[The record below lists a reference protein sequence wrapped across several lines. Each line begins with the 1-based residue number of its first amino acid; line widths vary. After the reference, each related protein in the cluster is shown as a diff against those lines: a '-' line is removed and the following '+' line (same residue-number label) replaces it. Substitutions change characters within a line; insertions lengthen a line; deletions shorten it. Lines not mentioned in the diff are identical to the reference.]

1 MQSLDSSCQEADF
14 IINDTLKKLKGSS
27 TSINSN
33 SNSNSTTLTALNSSG
48 SSSSI
53 LRQQHPHQQL
63 IYQQHQPIPQQSKPP
78 HYTHYQHLQ
87 TALQCPATPQQPQPL
102 TSPPP
107 PPTPLSSVT
116 FSTKSSLLDS
126 SLLHCNISQIPSQP
140 PYCIF
145 DDGTESPSEVP
156 PVEILATSSSS
167 SVGGGGGGNIGS
179 TSGLDGIVLLAE
191 TSTTTPAH
199 GAASSAVPSPS
210 SCSSSTNL
218 SNFNSITSPS
228 PVVPDLLLSTP
239 PGVNSSSLAESSA
252 NTLATN
258 TGYGSMGT
266 SAFLTSLTQ
275 SSHFSTTTS
284 THQSNNNNITITS
297 NNKKADKRPSA
308 SLSTQ
313 QQQHSNHSHHHQHH
327 YQQSSTHHHPPQH
340 LLSASSPLAGAVSSV
355 SPTSSPSKRQKLLKD
370 ATSRSSPSTSTTR
383 ASGNKRD
390 SNAATPS
397 SSATSTSSTG
407 ATSSTL
413 ASSKFFNIH
422 DKIREHYLQLLANDL
437 NSFTETGL
445 KQRSRAFVLERL
457 IESEKVNTIVI
468 NLYPGN
474 KGYSLALHYDDR
486 QLLTPNG
493 ELVHA
498 GDGSGIDPGVG
509 GAESGQAGTSSSA
522 SATTYRGASSR
533 NTGSSSSK
541 LSLAAIP
548 PDLKGGNDYENI
560 VELKLKGTGR
570 LDENSHQH
578 EYSLVEVLRWPYEND
593 QLLQCID
600 REVIPD
606 FLVDMLNAPSL
617 TLKSSHDDSEP
628 ARTYAKPNVFYA
640 GCVIAQIRDFRQTF
654 AISTNICDTKHVLL
668 RPTNATIF
676 ADVQHLASTTNLSI
690 SPITSGPTAAAISGA
705 EDKLQLESQLVL
717 ATAEPLC
724 LDPDPNIGRFAINAQ
739 NARQLFNTHELRR
752 QMKKYTQ
759 ISINRKRKLDQFT
772 HHYGLELC
780 DYLTRLRA
788 RPRTSSSANAN
799 VTATTAPSSNPL
811 VSAMLT
817 SFSSKVPRRPRDVI
831 RPIRPPRLEYPANL
845 KVPEQLISVEKY
857 TKTYERPRET
867 TDCQPQ
873 LIEEYVL
880 ETEREENAGR
890 RVIYHIKLSIFQ
902 RPSNSEYLGELYVDR
917 DYREGERNG
926 ESCRFSLGTRIHAN
940 RYIQQFTEIFTEE
953 GRKAVKITHLVPGHL
968 PKVTHT
974 GITPE
979 QRQALLLQ
987 QRQAALLAQQQQQ
1000 HVQHV
1005 ATATAN
1011 AQHAAVTAS
1020 SSGAQQSQQQHVVLV
1035 GPNGQQQHILPANVQ
1050 HLGTVGHQQQVSQTV
1065 CAVGGGVQQQHQQQQ
1080 HIAITPTGGNLTKNI
1095 NIVGL
1100 TASNAVA
1107 VQQVLRQQQLQQQQ
1121 QQQQITTQFIEANGA
1136 TMHVQTSSGSVS
1148 GGTGIIHAQPQQQP
1162 TQHIQLHSVAGGNA
1176 HTTTQL
1182 SLSNGS
1188 LVLVQQHPLAHSQ
1201 QQQQQQAQTL
1211 QHTGIT
1217 IQPANLQQ
1225 QQQQQKTQ
1233 VITAAQLNAVTG
1245 ANSALRTQLSSSVPI
1260 LQAQLKAAPLLTAQQ
1275 QQQLLH
1281 KTTQQQQSTASSN
1294 NNSNSTTLHTN
1305 PAINAIFT
1313 NIMNSANQF
1322 QQQKQQQQ
1330 QQQQQLQ
1337 QNSNNSSSGSNVSG
1351 GSSSVKSSSN
1361 ASIRSLLNSAPAA
1374 MTSTPVASGT
1384 FTTST
1389 GQHQTVTLVQHTPS
1403 TPQQQQLQQTI
1414 GSGDNFVQV
1423 TSQSSTVA
1431 AGTTTV
1437 QQRKQTNNEVL
1448 QNLLN
1453 PNRKFNIVTS
1463 GGNIVTASAGGT
1475 TFRTAAGNLVAV
1487 NLNQAT
1493 QHQNQQDGQQP
1504 QQQTTGTQAQQTHQ
1518 TVRVSMSALASQL
1531 ASPPAIMTNPNAANF
1546 GYTVSALGGGGTV
1559 NTVSAVGGASGGSIK
1574 ILNSGVQQQRVTL
1587 ANALRRDSSN
1597 TGAPPNAIVVGM
1609 AAPSPGSDSNASN
1622 ASGFAVPQPTSAT
1635 NSVGT
1640 ATSLT
1645 LLGTATPSPSGSD
1658 HSQSSQTQ
1666 NQALLERLHNNSA
1679 AVATAI
1685 PNMSP
1690 QQQQGHP
1697 HTQYLAKTLVQS
1709 PAGAASIHSP
1719 MSSPHPQPSPS
1730 PQHHHHQQQQ
1740 TTASN
1745 TTTTLNLQGINLLQ
1759 GAIANF
1765 PGLQNVQVQIPGLAQ
1780 PLSLQL
1786 QAAVQQ
1792 QHGQQQQQ
1800 QQQTQSSGAVSC
1812 VVSGGGGTAAGN
1824 NVTGGA
1830 NNSGQQPHLQQ
1841 RSLLVSVPVSTH
1853 NQQSAQQQHTITL
1866 QATTGTQQTQNHVQ
1880 HVVPPTGTIVNLPTG
1895 GNATAGGTQTV
1906 VLTNAVTG
1914 GGGGGGAGVSNVGN
1928 AAGNGGATTTM
1939 LTLPIAQFVG
1949 PGVQKLNPQT
1959 IRTSSGGGGVS
1970 GGSIVLQ
1977 QQSPQQQQQQQVT
1990 QQQQQQ
1996 GHQSQQQ
2003 QTTTTI
2009 NVSGVTAGSGNGS
2022 GIGGSGGGGIVN
2034 SGQQTAIQLVGTIQ
2048 QRPRNIQVVGTK
2060 QLSGA
2065 QRQLIATQRN
2075 IGGSTLKIASTPINV
2090 SNANTITTTAN
2101 LTATPIVMSTQKLQL
2116 KTIKTPQ
2123 QQQQQHARILNQVT
2137 ATAAS
2142 QTQTTHHGQQQQ
2154 QQQQQQ
2160 QTVIIG
2166 QHVASAQAP
2175 QQAQQQHIQVAGRTV
2190 TTTGNTNLNQ
2200 QLISAIAKVAKQQ
2213 QQHQQQQQQQAANR
2227 RRSATDVNK

>member
-14 IINDTLKKLKGSS
+14 IINDTLKKLKGSN

-33 SNSNSTTLTALNSSG
+33 SNSTTTALNSLNSSG
-48 SSSSI
+48 SSSSSI
-53 LRQQHPHQQL
+53 LRHQHPHQQL
-63 IYQQHQPIPQQSKPP
+63 IYQHNSSIPQQTKQPQYS
-78 HYTHYQHLQ
+78 HYQHLQ
-87 TALQCPATPQQPQPL
+87 TALQCPAPSPQPQQL
-102 TSPPP
+102 TTPPP
-107 PPTPLSSVT
+107 PPAPLSSVT
-116 FSTKSSLLDS
+116 FPTKSSLLDS
-126 SLLHCNISQIPSQP
+126 SLLHCNITQIPSQP
-140 PYCIF
+140 PFCIF

-156 PVEILATSSSS
+156 PAEILATSSSS
-167 SVGGGGGGNIGS
+167 GVGGGGGSGNIGS
-179 TSGLDGIVLLAE
+179 LDGIVLLAE
-191 TSTTTPAH
+191 PTTT
-199 GAASSAVPSPS
+199 ASTHANTTSAVPSPS

-228 PVVPDLLLSTP
+228 PVVPELLLSTP
-239 PGVNSSSLAESSA
+239 PGVNSSSSLGDSNA
-252 NTLATN
+252 N
-258 TGYGSMGT
+258 TGYGGMGAN
-266 SAFLTSLTQ
+266 AFLTSLTQ
-275 SSHFSTTTS
+275 SSQFSTTTTA

-297 NNKKADKRPSA
+297 NNNNKKADKRPSA

-313 QQQHSNHSHHHQHH
+313 QQHSNHTHHHQHH
-327 YQQSSTHHHPPQH
+327 YQQSTTTHHHPPQH
-340 LLSASSPLAGAVSSV
+340 LLNASSPLAGAAVQSA
-355 SPTSSPSKRQKLLKD
+355 SPTSSPSKRQKISKD
-370 ATSRSSPSTSTTR
+370 ATSRSSPSTSATR
-383 ASGNKRD
+383 ASNNKRD
-390 SNAATPS
+390 GHNTVP
-397 SSATSTSSTG
+397 TSSTTT
-407 ATSSTL
+407 ATSSTSGTTT
-413 ASSKFFNIH
+413 AAGSTKFFNIH
-422 DKIREHYLQLLANDL
+422 DKIREYYLQLLANDL
-437 NSFTETGL
+437 NAFTETGL

-457 IESEKVNTIVI
+457 VESEKLNTIVV

-474 KGYSLALHYDDR
+474 KGYSLALHYDER

-493 ELVHA
+493 ELIHG
-498 GDGSGIDPGVG
+498 GDGTGNVPGGSGTDSNV
-509 GAESGQAGTSSSA
+509 QAGMSISSSA
-522 SATTYRGASSR
+522 NTYRGASSR
-533 NTGSSSSK
+533 NTGSSNSSSSK

-548 PDLKGGNDYENI
+548 PDLKYAGSDFDSAA
-560 VELKLKGTGR
+560 ELKLKVGGR
-570 LDENSHQH
+570 ADVDSQQQN
-578 EYSLVEVLRWPYEND
+578 EYALIEVLRWPYEND

-617 TLKSSHDDSEP
+617 TLNASQDDSEP

-668 RPTNATIF
+668 RPTNASIF
-676 ADVQHLASTTNLSI
+676 SDVQHLASTTNMSI
-690 SPITSGPTAAAISGA
+690 NPTVPSTVGAAICGA

-799 VTATTAPSSNPL
+799 ATATTAPSNNPL

-857 TKTYERPRET
+857 AKTYERPRET

-953 GRKAVKITHLVPGHL
+953 GRKAVKITHLMPGHL

-987 QRQAALLAQQQQQ
+987 QRQAALLAAQQQQQ
-1000 HVQHV
+1000 QQQQQQVQHG
-1005 ATATAN
+1005 ATTNVN
-1011 AQHAAVTAS
+1011 AQHMTVAATTA
-1020 SSGAQQSQQQHVVLV
+1020 GGNQQAQQQQQHVVLV
-1035 GPNGQQQHILPANVQ
+1035 GPNGQQQHLLPATVQ
-1050 HLGTVGHQQQVSQTV
+1050 HISTVGLPQQQQVTQ
-1065 CAVGGGVQQQHQQQQ
+1065 GVQQQQQQQQ
-1080 HIAITPTGGNLTKNI
+1080 HIAITPAGSNLSKNI

-1100 TASNAVA
+1100 TASNAAA

-1121 QQQQITTQFIEANGA
+1121 QQQQQITTQYIDANGS
-1136 TMHVQTSSGSVS
+1136 TLHVQTSGVA
-1148 GGTGIIHAQPQQQP
+1148 HAQQQQQQQQ
-1162 TQHIQLHSVAGGNA
+1162 TQHIQLHSVGGSGNA

-1188 LVLVQQHPLAHSQ
+1188 LVLVQQHPITQSQ
-1201 QQQQQQAQTL
+1201 QQQQQQQQTQTL
-1211 QHTGIT
+1211 QHAGIT
-1217 IQPANLQQ
+1217 IQPANVQQ

-1233 VITAAQLNAVTG
+1233 VITAAQLNAVAG

-1281 KTTQQQQSTASSN
+1281 KSAQQQQQQQSTASSN
-1294 NNSNSTTLHTN
+1294 NSSNSTTLHSN
-1305 PAINAIFT
+1305 PEINAIFT

-1330 QQQQQLQ
+1330 QQQQQQLQ
-1337 QNSNNSSSGSNVSG
+1337 QTSNNTVSSSSSNV
-1351 GSSSVKSSSN
+1351 KNSSN

-1389 GQHQTVTLVQHTPS
+1389 GQHQTVTLVQHTTS
-1403 TPQQQQLQQTI
+1403 TPQQQQQQQQQHQTI
-1414 GSGDNFVQV
+1414 VSGDNFVQV
-1423 TSQSSTVA
+1423 TTQPTTVSA
-1431 AGTTTV
+1431 ATTTV
-1437 QQRKQTNNEVL
+1437 QQRKPTNNEVL
-1448 QNLLN
+1448 QNLLHT
-1453 PNRKFNIVTS
+1453 NRKFNIVTS
-1463 GGNIVTASAGGT
+1463 GGNIVTASTGGT

-1487 NLNQAT
+1487 NLNQAA
-1493 QHQNQQDGQQP
+1493 QHQSQADVQQSQ
-1504 QQQTTGTQAQQTHQ
+1504 QQQTTGNQTHQ

-1531 ASPPAIMTNPNAANF
+1531 ASPPAIMTNPNSANF
-1546 GYTVSALGGGGTV
+1546 GYTVNTLGGSGGTV
-1559 NTVSAVGGASGGSIK
+1559 NAVSSTSGGSIK
-1574 ILNSGVQQQRVTL
+1574 ILNSGVQQQRVAL

-1597 TGAPPNAIVVGM
+1597 TGAPPNAIVVGV

-1645 LLGTATPSPSGSD
+1645 LLGAATPSPSGSD

-1666 NQALLERLHNNSA
+1666 NQVLLERLHNNSA
-1679 AVATAI
+1679 TTATAI

-1690 QQQQGHP
+1690 QQQQTHA
-1697 HTQYLAKTLVQS
+1697 HTQYLTKTLVQS
-1709 PAGAASIHSP
+1709 PAAASSIHSP

-1740 TTASN
+1740 QQQQQQSTASN

-1765 PGLQNVQVQIPGLAQ
+1765 PGLQNVQLQIPGLAQ

-1786 QAAVQQ
+1786 QSAVQQ
-1792 QHGQQQQQ
+1792 QP
-1800 QQQTQSSGAVSC
+1800 QQTSQTNAATVSC
-1812 VVSGGGGTAAGN
+1812 VVSGGGGGGGNAGGGGVVAASTSN
-1824 NVTGGA
+1824 NVAGGA
-1830 NNSGQQPHLQQ
+1830 GSSGMGQQTHIQQ

-1853 NQQSAQQQHTITL
+1853 SQQQQSSQQQHTITL
-1866 QATTGTQQTQNHVQ
+1866 QAATGTQQTQNHVQ

-1895 GNATAGGTQTV
+1895 GTATTAGTQTV
-1906 VLTNAVTG
+1906 VLTNTAT
-1914 GGGGGGAGVSNVGN
+1914 GGAGGGVGNVGN
-1928 AAGNGGATTTM
+1928 SASGGGTTTTM
-1939 LTLPIAQFVG
+1939 LTLPIV
-1949 PGVQKLNPQT
+1949 
-1959 IRTSSGGGGVS
+1959 
-1970 GGSIVLQ
+1970 
-1977 QQSPQQQQQQQVT
+1977 
-1990 QQQQQQ
+1990 
-1996 GHQSQQQ
+1996 
-2003 QTTTTI
+2003 
-2009 NVSGVTAGSGNGS
+2009 
-2022 GIGGSGGGGIVN
+2022 
-2034 SGQQTAIQLVGTIQ
+2034 
-2048 QRPRNIQVVGTK
+2048 
-2060 QLSGA
+2060 
-2065 QRQLIATQRN
+2065 
-2075 IGGSTLKIASTPINV
+2075 
-2090 SNANTITTTAN
+2090 
-2101 LTATPIVMSTQKLQL
+2101 
-2116 KTIKTPQ
+2116 
-2123 QQQQQHARILNQVT
+2123 
-2137 ATAAS
+2137 
-2142 QTQTTHHGQQQQ
+2142 
-2154 QQQQQQ
+2154 
-2160 QTVIIG
+2160 
-2166 QHVASAQAP
+2166 
-2175 QQAQQQHIQVAGRTV
+2175 
-2190 TTTGNTNLNQ
+2190 
-2200 QLISAIAKVAKQQ
+2200 
-2213 QQHQQQQQQQAANR
+2213 
-2227 RRSATDVNK
+2227 

>member
-33 SNSNSTTLTALNSSG
+33 SNSTLPALNSSG
-48 SSSSI
+48 SGSSI

-63 IYQQHQPIPQQSKPP
+63 IYQQHQSIPQQSKQPP
-78 HYTHYQHLQ
+78 YSHYQHLQ
-87 TALQCPATPQQPQPL
+87 TALQCPAPPQQPQLL

-107 PPTPLSSVT
+107 PAPLSSVT
-116 FSTKSSLLDS
+116 FSSKSSLLDS
-126 SLLHCNISQIPSQP
+126 SLLHCNITQIPSQP

-156 PVEILATSSSS
+156 PVEILATSNSSS
-167 SVGGGGGGNIGS
+167 AGGGCGSSNIGSS

-191 TSTTTPAH
+191 PSTNASAHGTATST
-199 GAASSAVPSPS
+199 VPSPS

-239 PGVNSSSLAESSA
+239 PGLNSTTSLGESNVA
-252 NTLATN
+252 NI
-258 TGYGSMGT
+258 GVYGSLGT

-275 SSHFSTTTS
+275 SSQFSTAA
-284 THQSNNNNITITS
+284 HQSNNNNITITS
-297 NNKKADKRPSA
+297 NNNNKKADKRPSA

-313 QQQHSNHSHHHQHH
+313 QQYHSNHSHHHYQHH
-327 YQQSSTHHHPPQH
+327 YQQSSTTTHLHPPQH
-340 LLSASSPLAGAVSSV
+340 LLSTSSPLAGALSSSA
-355 SPTSSPSKRQKLLKD
+355 SPTSSPSKRQKISKES
-370 ATSRSSPSTSTTR
+370 TSRSSPSTSSAR
-383 ASGNKRD
+383 NSGSKRD
-390 SNAATPS
+390 SSS
-397 SSATSTSSTG
+397 SSAACASGSTTTSSSGG
-407 ATSSTL
+407 ASSSSP
-413 ASSKFFNIH
+413 SSKFFNIH
-422 DKIREHYLQLLANDL
+422 DKIRENYLQLLANDL

-457 IESEKVNTIVI
+457 VESEKLNTIVV

-493 ELVHA
+493 EFVHA
-498 GDGSGIDPGVG
+498 GDGSGTG
-509 GAESGQAGTSSSA
+509 GAESIQAGTSGTS

-533 NTGSSSSK
+533 SIGSGSGSSSSSSK
-541 LSLAAIP
+541 LSFAAIP
-548 PDLKGGNDYENI
+548 PDLKGAGNDYENASD
-560 VELKLKGTGR
+560 LKLKVAGGR
-570 LDENSHQH
+570 ADEHGLQQHQQH
-578 EYSLVEVLRWPYEND
+578 EYPLIEVLRWPYEND

-617 TLKSSHDDSEP
+617 TLNASHDDSEA
-628 ARTYAKPNVFYA
+628 ARTYVKPNVFYA

-676 ADVQHLASTTNLSI
+676 ADVQHLASTTNLNI
-690 SPITSGPTAAAISGA
+690 NPTTSASAVAAGICGA

-788 RPRTSSSANAN
+788 RPRTSSLVNANA
-799 VTATTAPSSNPL
+799 AAATAPSSNPL

-831 RPIRPPRLEYPANL
+831 RPIRPPRLEYPSNL

-857 TKTYERPRET
+857 AKTYERPRET

-979 QRQALLLQ
+979 QRQALLMQ
-987 QRQAALLAQQQQQ
+987 QRQAALLA
-1000 HVQHV
+1000 
-1005 ATATAN
+1005 A
-1011 AQHAAVTAS
+1011 
-1020 SSGAQQSQQQHVVLV
+1020 
-1035 GPNGQQQHILPANVQ
+1035 
-1050 HLGTVGHQQQVSQTV
+1050 
-1065 CAVGGGVQQQHQQQQ
+1065 
-1080 HIAITPTGGNLTKNI
+1080 
-1095 NIVGL
+1095 
-1100 TASNAVA
+1100 
-1107 VQQVLRQQQLQQQQ
+1107 QQQQ
-1121 QQQQITTQFIEANGA
+1121 QQQQQ
-1136 TMHVQTSSGSVS
+1136 HQQT
-1148 GGTGIIHAQPQQQP
+1148 
-1162 TQHIQLHSVAGGNA
+1162 
-1176 HTTTQL
+1176 
-1182 SLSNGS
+1182 
-1188 LVLVQQHPLAHSQ
+1188 
-1201 QQQQQQAQTL
+1201 QTL
-1211 QHTGIT
+1211 QHAGIT
-1217 IQPANLQQ
+1217 IQPANLQQQQQ

-1245 ANSALRTQLSSSVPI
+1245 TNSALRTQLSSSVPI

-1275 QQQLLH
+1275 QQQILH
-1281 KTTQQQQSTASSN
+1281 KTTQQQHSTASSN
-1294 NNSNSTTLHTN
+1294 NSSSSTTTTLHTN

-1337 QNSNNSSSGSNVSG
+1337 QNSNNNSG
-1351 GSSSVKSSSN
+1351 GVSNPNVKNSSN

-1389 GQHQTVTLVQHTPS
+1389 GQHQTVTQVQHTSS
-1403 TPQQQQLQQTI
+1403 TPQQQQHQQQQQQTI
-1414 GSGDNFVQV
+1414 ASGENFVQV
-1423 TSQSSTVA
+1423 TTQPATVSA
-1431 AGTTTV
+1431 ATTV

-1487 NLNQAT
+1487 NLNQAA
-1493 QHQNQQDGQQP
+1493 QHQNQGQDGQQM
-1504 QQQTTGTQAQQTHQ
+1504 QQQTTGTQAHQ

-1531 ASPPAIMTNPNAANF
+1531 ASPPAIMTNPNAPNF
-1546 GYTVSALGGGGTV
+1546 GYTVSALGAGGGGATV
-1559 NTVSAVGGASGGSIK
+1559 NTVSSVSGASGGSIK
-1574 ILNSGVQQQRVTL
+1574 ILNSGAQQQRVAL

-1597 TGAPPNAIVVGM
+1597 TGAPPNAIVVGV

-1622 ASGFAVPQPTSAT
+1622 ASGFAVPQPTSTT

-1645 LLGTATPSPSGSD
+1645 LLGAATPSPSGSD
-1658 HSQSSQTQ
+1658 HSQSSSQTQ
-1666 NQALLERLHNNSA
+1666 NQVLLERLHNSSGTA
-1679 AVATAI
+1679 ATAM

-1690 QQQQGHP
+1690 QQQQQAHV

-1709 PAGAASIHSP
+1709 PAAATSIHSP

-1730 PQHHHHQQQQ
+1730 PQHHHQHQQQQ
-1740 TTASN
+1740 QQSTASN

-1792 QHGQQQQQ
+1792 QHGQSQQQQ
-1800 QQQTQSSGAVSC
+1800 QAQSNAATVSC
-1812 VVSGGGGTAAGN
+1812 VLSSGGGAGGAAVSNSNAAAG
-1824 NVTGGA
+1824 VVGSSGVV
-1830 NNSGQQPHLQQ
+1830 GQQPHLQQ

-1853 NQQSAQQQHTITL
+1853 SQQQQHQSSQQHTITL
-1866 QATTGTQQTQNHVQ
+1866 QAATGTQQTQNHVQ
-1880 HVVPPTGTIVNLPTG
+1880 HVPPTGTIVNLPTG
-1895 GNATAGGTQTV
+1895 GTATTAGTQTV
-1906 VLTNAVTG
+1906 MLTNTGAGGAGTG
-1914 GGGGGGAGVSNVGN
+1914 GAGVGNAGNAAGGGGAT
-1928 AAGNGGATTTM
+1928 ATM

-1959 IRTSSGGGGVS
+1959 IRTSSGGGGGVA
-1970 GGSIVLQ
+1970 GGSIVIQ
-1977 QQSPQQQQQQQVT
+1977 QQQQTPQQQQQQVT
-1990 QQQQQQ
+1990 QQHQQQ
-1996 GHQSQQQ
+1996 GHQSQQQQQ

-2009 NVSGVTAGSGNGS
+2009 NVSGVAAGS
-2022 GIGGSGGGGIVN
+2022 GGSGGGIVS

-2075 IGGSTLKIASTPINV
+2075 IGSSTLKIAATPINA
-2090 SNANTITTTAN
+2090 SNANTITTTTN

-2123 QQQQQHARILNQVT
+2123 QQQQQQQHARIINQVT
-2137 ATAAS
+2137 ATSTS
-2142 QTQTTHHGQQQQ
+2142 QTQTPHQA

-2166 QHVASAQAP
+2166 QHVATAQAA
-2175 QQAQQQHIQVAGRTV
+2175 QQAQQQQQHIQLAGRTV
-2190 TTTGNTNLNQ
+2190 TTTGNANLNQ
-2200 QLISAIAKVAKQQ
+2200 QLISAIAKAAK
-2213 QQHQQQQQQQAANR
+2213 QQQQQQAANR

>member
-27 TSINSN
+27 TSINSS
-33 SNSNSTTLTALNSSG
+33 SNSTLTALNASG
-48 SSSSI
+48 SGSSI

-63 IYQQHQPIPQQSKPP
+63 IYQQHQSIPQQSKQPP
-78 HYTHYQHLQ
+78 YSHYQHLQ
-87 TALQCPATPQQPQPL
+87 TALQCPAPPQQPQLL

-107 PPTPLSSVT
+107 PAPLSSVT
-116 FSTKSSLLDS
+116 FSSKSSLLDS
-126 SLLHCNISQIPSQP
+126 SLLHCNITQIPSQP

-156 PVEILATSSSS
+156 PVEILATSNSS
-167 SVGGGGGGNIGS
+167 SVGGGCGSSNIASS

-191 TSTTTPAH
+191 PSTNASAHGTATST
-199 GAASSAVPSPS
+199 VPSPS

-239 PGVNSSSLAESSA
+239 PGLNSTTSLGESNVS
-252 NTLATN
+252 NI
-258 TGYGSMGT
+258 GVYGSLGT

-275 SSHFSTTTS
+275 SSQFSTAA
-284 THQSNNNNITITS
+284 HQSNNNNITITS
-297 NNKKADKRPSA
+297 NNNNKKADKRPSA

-313 QQQHSNHSHHHQHH
+313 QQHHSNHSHHHHQHH
-327 YQQSSTHHHPPQH
+327 YQQSSTTTHHHPPQH
-340 LLSASSPLAGAVSSV
+340 LLSTSSPLAGALSSSA
-355 SPTSSPSKRQKLLKD
+355 SPTSSPSKRQKISKET
-370 ATSRSSPSTSTTR
+370 TSRSSPS
-383 ASGNKRD
+383 ASSARNSGSKRD
-390 SNAATPS
+390 SSS
-397 SSATSTSSTG
+397 SSAACASGSTTTSSSG
-407 ATSSTL
+407 GTSSSSP
-413 ASSKFFNIH
+413 SSKFFNIH
-422 DKIREHYLQLLANDL
+422 DKIRENYLQLLANDL

-457 IESEKVNTIVI
+457 VESEKLNTIVV

-493 ELVHA
+493 EFVHA
-498 GDGSGIDPGVG
+498 GDVSGTG
-509 GAESGQAGTSSSA
+509 GAESIQAGTSGTS

-533 NTGSSSSK
+533 SIGSSSGSSSSSSK
-541 LSLAAIP
+541 LSFAAIP
-548 PDLKGGNDYENI
+548 PDLKGAGNDYENASD
-560 VELKLKGTGR
+560 LKLKVAGGR
-570 LDENSHQH
+570 ADEHGLQQHQQH
-578 EYSLVEVLRWPYEND
+578 EYPLIEVLRWPYEND

-617 TLKSSHDDSEP
+617 TLNASHDDSEA
-628 ARTYAKPNVFYA
+628 ARTYVKPNVFYA

-690 SPITSGPTAAAISGA
+690 NPTTSASAAAAAICSA

-788 RPRTSSSANAN
+788 RPRTSSLVNANA
-799 VTATTAPSSNPL
+799 AAATAPSSNPL

-831 RPIRPPRLEYPANL
+831 RPIRPPRLEYPSNL

-857 TKTYERPRET
+857 AKTYERPRET

-979 QRQALLLQ
+979 QRQALLMQ
-987 QRQAALLAQQQQQ
+987 QRQAALLAAQQQQQQQQQ
-1000 HVQHV
+1000 HVQH
-1005 ATATAN
+1005 ATTSTGN
-1011 AQHAAVTAS
+1011 AQHVTVAAVASGSTTAS
-1020 SSGAQQSQQQHVVLV
+1020 QHQQTPQQQHVLLV
-1035 GPNGQQQHILPANVQ
+1035 GPNGQQQHILPATVQ
-1050 HLGTVGHQQQVSQTV
+1050 HIGTVGHQQQVAQTV
-1065 CAVGGGVQQQHQQQQ
+1065 CAVGGGVQQQQQQ

-1100 TASNAVA
+1100 TASNAAA

-1121 QQQQITTQFIEANGA
+1121 QQHQQITTQFIDANGT
-1136 TMHVQTSSGSVS
+1136 TMHIQSSGGNVSSGSA
-1148 GGTGIIHAQPQQQP
+1148 GIIHAQQQQQQQQQP
-1162 TQHIQLHSVAGGNA
+1162 AQHIQLHSVAGGNT

-1188 LVLVQQHPLAHSQ
+1188 LVLVQQHPLTQAQ
-1201 QQQQQQAQTL
+1201 QQQQQQQTQTL
-1211 QHTGIT
+1211 QHAGIT
-1217 IQPANLQQ
+1217 IQPANLQQQQ

-1245 ANSALRTQLSSSVPI
+1245 TNSALRTQLSSSVPI
-1260 LQAQLKAAPLLTAQQ
+1260 LAQLKAAPLLTAQQ
-1275 QQQLLH
+1275 QQQILH
-1281 KTTQQQQSTASSN
+1281 KTTQQQHSTASSN
-1294 NNSNSTTLHTN
+1294 NSSNSTTTTLHTN

-1337 QNSNNSSSGSNVSG
+1337 QNSNNNSG
-1351 GSSSVKSSSN
+1351 GVSNPNVKNSSN

-1389 GQHQTVTLVQHTPS
+1389 GQHQTVTQVQHTSS
-1403 TPQQQQLQQTI
+1403 TPQQQQHQQQQQQTI
-1414 GSGDNFVQV
+1414 VSGENFVQV
-1423 TSQSSTVA
+1423 TTQPTTVSA
-1431 AGTTTV
+1431 ATTV

-1487 NLNQAT
+1487 NLNQAA
-1493 QHQNQQDGQQP
+1493 QHQNQGQDGQQM

-1531 ASPPAIMTNPNAANF
+1531 ASPPAIMTNPNAPNF
-1546 GYTVSALGGGGTV
+1546 GYTVSALGAGGGGATV
-1559 NTVSAVGGASGGSIK
+1559 NTVSSVSGASSGSIK
-1574 ILNSGVQQQRVTL
+1574 ILNSGAQQQRVAL

-1597 TGAPPNAIVVGM
+1597 TGAPPNAIVVGV

-1645 LLGTATPSPSGSD
+1645 LLGAATPSPSGSD
-1658 HSQSSQTQ
+1658 HSQSSSQTQ
-1666 NQALLERLHNNSA
+1666 NQVLLERLHNSSGTA
-1679 AVATAI
+1679 ATAI

-1690 QQQQGHP
+1690 QQQQQQQQAHV

-1709 PAGAASIHSP
+1709 PAAATSIHSP

-1730 PQHHHHQQQQ
+1730 PQHHHQHQQQQ
-1740 TTASN
+1740 QQSTASN

-1792 QHGQQQQQ
+1792 QHGQSQQQQ
-1800 QQQTQSSGAVSC
+1800 QAQSNAATVSC
-1812 VVSGGGGTAAGN
+1812 VLSGGSGAAGAA
-1824 NVTGGA
+1824 VS
-1830 NNSGQQPHLQQ
+1830 NSNAAASVVGSSGVVGQQPHLQQ

-1853 NQQSAQQQHTITL
+1853 SQQQQHQSSQQHTITL
-1866 QATTGTQQTQNHVQ
+1866 QAATGTQQTQNHVQ
-1880 HVVPPTGTIVNLPTG
+1880 HVPPTGTIVNLPTG
-1895 GNATAGGTQTV
+1895 GTATTAGTQTV
-1906 VLTNAVTG
+1906 MLTNTGAGGAGTG
-1914 GGGGGGAGVSNVGN
+1914 GAGVGNAGNAAGGGGAT
-1928 AAGNGGATTTM
+1928 ATM
-1939 LTLPIAQFVG
+1939 LTLPIA
-1949 PGVQKLNPQT
+1949 
-1959 IRTSSGGGGVS
+1959 
-1970 GGSIVLQ
+1970 
-1977 QQSPQQQQQQQVT
+1977 
-1990 QQQQQQ
+1990 
-1996 GHQSQQQ
+1996 
-2003 QTTTTI
+2003 
-2009 NVSGVTAGSGNGS
+2009 
-2022 GIGGSGGGGIVN
+2022 
-2034 SGQQTAIQLVGTIQ
+2034 
-2048 QRPRNIQVVGTK
+2048 
-2060 QLSGA
+2060 
-2065 QRQLIATQRN
+2065 
-2075 IGGSTLKIASTPINV
+2075 
-2090 SNANTITTTAN
+2090 SNANTITTTTN

-2123 QQQQQHARILNQVT
+2123 QQQQQQQQQQHTRIINQVT

-2142 QTQTTHHGQQQQ
+2142 QTQTPHQA

-2166 QHVASAQAP
+2166 QHVATAQAA
-2175 QQAQQQHIQVAGRTV
+2175 QQTQQQQHIQLAGRTV
-2190 TTTGNTNLNQ
+2190 TTTGNANLNQ
-2200 QLISAIAKVAKQQ
+2200 QLISAIAKAAKQ
-2213 QQHQQQQQQQAANR
+2213 QQQQQQQAANR